1 MRGRHEVKHEI
12 NLTDYYVL
20 RQRLRAILKTDSHAG
35 ADGSYQ
41 IRSLYFDTPEDQ
53 ALREKLDGVKDRDKY
68 RIRFYNQDLS
78 LIQLEKK
85 SKRGDLCLKESVRIT
100 KEEAQKLAD
109 GEFAW
114 LKNRE
119 EKLLRD
125 LYEAMQ
131 QRGLKVKTI
140 VDYQRDPFV
149 YEAGNVRI
157 TLDHHI
163 RTGLLS
169 TDFLNMDCVTVPAAS
184 DVIILEVKWDDFLPD
199 LIRDIVQVRNRRA
212 GAFSKYAACR
222 AWE

>member
-78 LIQLEKK
+78 FIQLEKK

-140 VDYQRDPFV
+140 VDYQRDPFI